1 VTVVLQKAIL
11 HARYVKLCE
20 LPVYDVHS
28 RNQQSDNT
36 VLLYCPRIFCLCR
49 NMTKQAKK
57 GKSAVGL
64 EPGTENSHGSFGAV
78 EVLGYHMRIAG
89 EELIGDALF
98 SFLEAKKVMVSNM
111 VSCGA
116 CPQLYDQNP
125 YGQPWKLHTPMANR
139 LPYAQKDEVEADPS
153 IFRLSEKELRFMTPN
168 LIEPLEAAWEAL
180 QMAGIRLDELHRKRV
195 GVFVAGYSPGLP
207 IMSYPDETA
216 LRGTLMTS
224 MADQVSYWLGTHGP
238 SVTLDTACASS
249 LTAVTIALNSLR
261 NGSCEVALVI
271 GSTRNS
277 EIYEL
282 MLQNA
287 GVVSPKG
294 ECKPFD
300 EDASGTIRCEGRACL
315 VLSTSSWAKA
325 NHHESICR
333 VLNCVM
339 ASAGADPASVVGSG
353 RVPEAPNASGISEM
367 IKLCHEQIGLP
378 CSAIKYFE
386 AHATGTVVGDLVEL
400 EAIRTMYGDSL
411 RDVPLKI
418 GSIKGNIGH
427 GESSAGL
434 YGVIKVIEMLRRRR
448 FLPSGG
454 CTVPRRDFDW
464 TNANMEVCQ
473 TAEAFP
479 VGSPVCVGVDSFGVG
494 GSYGFA
500 ILTESADRK
509 NINSSGGNTA
519 TLGSGM
525 PLPVKIS
532 AASAEHLERLE
543 LDLVQYMKECNP
555 NFVDVCGSMT
565 LNRPHLLVSRNYLVT
580 SMDDFIKQLNG
591 PEKPVMCEGHATA
604 KVAFAFTGQGAQWKN
619 MGDKLMVFKCYR
631 EAVEAV
637 DREFQRL
644 AGWSIL
650 KAMAVEDP
658 KALESTRLAQPAT
671 FTIQVG
677 LCELL
682 KYFGVTPSVVFGHS
696 AGEVPALYCGG
707 YISLHTAVK
716 IVCLRSAAQE
726 TLAGCGRMMAIN
738 MSRSDI
744 DILLMQN
751 KDNVPNCEVACVNSP
766 HAVVVGGPE
775 DELLFLK
782 RCLPSECRSTLLQG
796 NIAFHTSKMDSILGT
811 LEKKLLKM
819 PLQSEL
825 SSLQVPFVSSVT
837 GRLVNDPITQSYF
850 LHNIRQPVQ
859 FEKAVESIVH
869 HCEFEMGSVVE
880 IGPHRTLMPLINET
894 LGSMG
899 ISPSDV
905 QVVHALQR
913 GEDDCSMIFDLLMK
927 LMNANVAVD
936 MRRFYQD
943 CGYSYT
949 EIMRYSLPVHP
960 ILRKSYNQYIS
971 RSQAS
976 KITYMYDVGPAAGCI
991 DSESPIRTRVQISS
1005 ATCPLMLDHMMG
1017 GNTILPGMYY
1027 VEAALEAIRFR
1038 EEKFNGATLSD
1049 VSFDAICPIPD
1060 RNKGSNPLVLMVNL
1074 SKDIGVPQQFT
1085 VVSAENLHSMNENP
1099 TVHCTGAVI
1108 PQSFFSESGDLHA
1121 SGTSLDP
1128 QGNYLSYELADIGI
1142 EGTKC
1147 I

>member
-1 VTVVLQKAIL
+1 MSK
-11 HARYVKLCE
+11 
-20 LPVYDVHS
+20 
-28 RNQQSDNT
+28 RNQAEQT
-36 VLLYCPRIFCLCR
+36 RPVGGLGR
-49 NMTKQAKK
+49 AK
-57 GKSAVGL
+57 
-64 EPGTENSHGSFGAV
+64 ENNQGPDAM
-78 EVLGYHMRIAG
+78 EILGYHMRIAG

-116 CPQLYDQNP
+116 TPQLYDKNP

-139 LPYAQKDEVEADPS
+139 LPYAQKDEIEADAS
-153 IFRLSEKELRFMTPN
+153 IFRLSEKELRFLTPN

-207 IMSYPDETA
+207 TMSYPDETA

-238 SVTLDTACASS
+238 SMTLDTACASS
-249 LTAVTIALNSLR
+249 LTAVTTALNSLR

-271 GSTRNS
+271 ASTRNS
-277 EIYEL
+277 EMYEL

-315 VLSTSSWAKA
+315 VLSTSTWARE

-333 VLNCVM
+333 LLNCVM
-339 ASAGADPASVVGSG
+339 ASAGADPGSIVGSG
-353 RVPEAPNASGISEM
+353 RVFEAPNASGISEM

-378 CSAIKYFE
+378 FSAIKYFE

-400 EAIRTMYGDSL
+400 EAIRSVYGDSR

-434 YGVIKVIEMLRRRR
+434 YGVIKVIEMFRKRH

-464 TNANMEVCQ
+464 TSANMEVCQ
-473 TAEAFP
+473 TAKAFP
-479 VGSPVCVGVDSFGVG
+479 VGSPVCVGIDSFGVG

-500 ILTESADRK
+500 ILTESIETEEIK
-509 NINSSGGNTA
+509 SSGGNTA
-519 TLGSGM
+519 TLGPGM
-525 PLPVKIS
+525 PLPVQIS
-532 AASAEHLERLE
+532 AASSEHLEKLE
-543 LDLVQYMKECNP
+543 LDLVRYMKECHP
-555 NFVDVCGSMT
+555 NLVDMCGSIT
-565 LNRPHLLVSRNYLVT
+565 LNRPKLLVSRSYLVT
-580 SMDDFIKQLNG
+580 SMDDFIKQLDG
-591 PEKPVMCEGHATA
+591 PEKPVMCEGHATSRI
-604 KVAFAFTGQGAQWKN
+604 AFAFTGQGAQWKN
-619 MGDKLMVFKCYR
+619 MGDKLMIFKSYR
-631 EAVEAV
+631 EAVETV
-637 DREFQRL
+637 DREFRRV

-658 KALESTRLAQPAT
+658 KALDSTRLAQPAT
-671 FTIQVG
+671 FIVQVG

-682 KYFGVTPSVVFGHS
+682 KYFGVTPSIVFGHS
-696 AGEVPALYCGG
+696 AGEVAALYCGG
-707 YISLHTAVK
+707 YIYLHTAVK
-716 IVCLRSAAQE
+716 IVYLRSVAQE
-726 TLAGCGRMMAIN
+726 TLAGCGRMMAIS
-738 MSRSDI
+738 MSRLDI
-744 DILLMQN
+744 DTLLMQN

-782 RCLPSECRSTLLQG
+782 NCLPSACKSTLLQG
-796 NIAFHTSKMDSILGT
+796 NIAFHTSKMDSILGM

-819 PLQSEL
+819 PWQSEV
-825 SSLQVPFVSSVT
+825 SPLQVPFVSSVT
-837 GRLVNDPITQSYF
+837 GRLMNDPITQTYF

-859 FEKAVESIVH
+859 FQKAIEAIVH
-869 HCEFEMGSVVE
+869 SCEFEMGAVVE

-905 QVVHALQR
+905 QVIHALQR
-913 GEDDCSMIFDLLMK
+913 GEDDCSMIYNLLMK
-927 LMNANVAVD
+927 LMNANTAVD
-936 MRRFYQD
+936 MRRFYKD

-949 EIMRYSLPVHP
+949 EVMRYSLPVHP

-971 RSQAS
+971 RSRAS
-976 KITYMYDVGPAAGCI
+976 KVTYMYDVGPAAGCI
-991 DSESPIRTRVQISS
+991 ESESPLRTRVQISA

-1027 VEAALEAIRFR
+1027 VEAVLEAISLR
-1038 EEKFNGATLSD
+1038 ERNFNGVTLSD

-1060 RNKGSNPLVLMVNL
+1060 RNKGSSPLVLMVNL
-1074 SKDIGVPQQFT
+1074 SKDLGVPQNFT
-1085 VVSAENLHSMNENP
+1085 VVSKDNLNSTDDNP
-1099 TVHCTGAVI
+1099 TVHCTGAVML
-1108 PQSFFSESGDLHA
+1108 QSFFHDSGDLRE
-1121 SGTSLDP
+1121 SGTSMDHV
-1128 QGNYLSYELADIGI
+1128 GDYMSYELADIGI
-1142 EGTKC
+1142 EGMRNIYDHMMYVC
-1147 I
+1147 MHVVFICHI